1 MLRPGGRLVLDDNM
15 APEDAELAEFMNRFE
30 QWRDPSHVRAHSIAE
45 WSAWIEAAGLRIEH
59 VDPLVLKRYDFD
71 SWAERMRMPAAE
83 RAALEAWLIAAPAR
97 CREFF
102 ELVVADGR
110 VQSIC
115 GAFAIIVA
123 RKA

>member
-1 MLRPGGRLVLDDNM
+1 M
-15 APEDAELAEFMNRFE
+15 
-30 QWRDPSHVRAHSIAE
+30 RATWIA
-45 WSAWIEAAGLRIEH
+45 AAGLQIEH
-59 VDPLVLKRYDFD
+59 VDSLVLKRYDFD

-102 ELVVADGR
+102 ELVAADGQ

-115 GAFAIIVA
+115 GAFALTLVVNVLFFAHIDPLYQSFYQGLFLIVA
-123 RKA
+123 VVLGTVVGRLARGRR